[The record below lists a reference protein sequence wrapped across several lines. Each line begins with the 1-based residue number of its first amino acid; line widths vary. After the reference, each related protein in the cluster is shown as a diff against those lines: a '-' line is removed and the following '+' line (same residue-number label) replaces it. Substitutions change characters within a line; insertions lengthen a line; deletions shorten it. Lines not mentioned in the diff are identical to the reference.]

1 MITLAVL
8 VTSGANM
15 AARLTWGLPRMSKES
30 VILLLALAFG
40 VLILIAGWILNYWLK
55 IKYRRNDAGSDRGH
69 DIALLA
75 QK

>member
-1 MITLAVL
+1 
-8 VTSGANM
+8 
-15 AARLTWGLPRMSKES
+15 MSKES